1 MGEPLIVIT
10 KSTINEGRER
20 DIAKWHQR
28 IDSIVERNEP
38 QIIAF
43 HAFLNEDATEMTSI
57 QVHPDAASMELHMQ
71 VLGENWDE
79 SFSDFAQ
86 LLKIQSV
93 EYYGNPAASAVRMD
107 RERGLA
113 VTVHPRHLGGFTRSP
128 SQ

>member
-10 KSTINEGRER
+10 KSTIKEGRER

-28 IDSIVERNEP
+28 IDNIVERNEP

-79 SFSDFAQ
+79 SFSDYAQ
-86 LLKIQSV
+86 LLNILSV
-93 EYYGNPAASAVRMD
+93 EYYGNPAASAVSMD

-128 SQ
+128 GE

>member
-10 KSTINEGRER
+10 KSTIKEGRER
-20 DIAKWHQR
+20 EIAKWHQR
-28 IDSIVERNEP
+28 IDRIVERNEP

-79 SFSDFAQ
+79 SFGDYAQ
-86 LLKIQSV
+86 LLDIQSV
-93 EYYGNPAASAVRMD
+93 EYYGSPAASAVSMD

-113 VTVHPRHLGGFTRSP
+113 VTVHPRYLGGFTRSP
-128 SQ
+128 SG